1 MKLSNKVKQRLQSK
15 GVWVGVLSQ
24 VVLVVVVL
32 VNPHIADTVK
42 LVGGA
47 VIETATLFGI
57 LNNPDNKDEF

>member
-15 GVWVGVLSQ
+15 GVWIGVLSQ
-24 VVLVVVVL
+24 VVLVVVL
-32 VNPHIADTVK
+32 VNPHIADTIK

-47 VIETATLFGI
+47 FIETATLFGI